1 MSSDFW
7 AGYLSGAIGII
18 IGNPLD
24 LVKVR
29 LQAGQTEGAAAT
41 PRSLRNQFENTGS
54 LVRGAAAPILGYGAL
69 NALLF
74 VAYNRTLMALD
85 PSVTD
90 PTNPTGTSLHKIW
103 IAGAAG
109 GIASWI
115 VSSPTELV
123 KCRAQLSSRSDISS
137 WTVFRDLY
145 KRHGLKGLY
154 FGGVITCVRDS
165 VGYGFYFWSYE
176 LSKRYM
182 TTENESASQTAMKVL
197 LCGGIAGIITWAS
210 VFPLDVVK
218 TKLQAQTGG
227 HFHAA
232 VPSDTRPLLEST
244 ARDRRILT
252 SFEIAKRAYQTEGLK
267 TFYRGLGVCSLR
279 AFIVNAV
286 QWATYEWL
294 MKAFNKESLGEAHDP
309 VSII

>member
-29 LQAGQTEGAAAT
+29 LQAGHTEGDTAAA
-41 PRSLRNQFENTGS
+41 RSLRNQFETAGS

-74 VAYNRTLMALD
+74 VAYNRALMVLD
-85 PSVTD
+85 PSVRD
-90 PTNPTGTSLHKIW
+90 PTNPTGTSLYKIW
-103 IAGAAG
+103 VAGAAG
-109 GIASWI
+109 GLASWI

-123 KCRAQLSSRSDISS
+123 KCRAQLSSRAEVSS
-137 WTVFRDLY
+137 WAVAKDIY
-145 KRHGLKGLY
+145 KRQGLRGLY
-154 FGGVITCVRDS
+154 FGGAITSVRDS

-182 TTENESASQTAMKVL
+182 TTENETAHQTAMKVL

-218 TKLQAQTGG
+218 TKLQAQTLD
-227 HFHAA
+227 HLRTA
-232 VPSDTRPLLEST
+232 VPSDTRPLLASSVEHG
-244 ARDRRILT
+244 RPLT
-252 SFEIAKRAYQTEGLK
+252 SLEIAKRAYRAEGLK

-294 MKAFNKESLGEAHDP
+294 MKAFNEPLGKAHDP
-309 VSII
+309 VSTVE